1 MSLQREL
8 PEGWSP
14 KLPTAR
20 DRGLK
25 KGLSIDRLDL
35 IEAPIAAPAL
45 SGPEVRLAQEGLT
58 AQRGY
63 YSFHDMQR
71 IAGWAGDRA
80 NQVLEDLEL
89 SKTRAYFTY
98 HDARR
103 VAAVALRDS
112 IENDSVF
119 TVPAEQRQMVG
130 DEVIGRQIDLND
142 GLHRVVDAPAYLY
155 DRHHEVGD
163 ADV

>member
-8 PEGWSP
+8 PEGWTP

-20 DRGLK
+20 DRGLR

-35 IEAPIAAPAL
+35 IETSISAPAPL
-45 SGPEVRLAQEGLT
+45 SPEERLAQEGLT

-71 IAGWAGDRA
+71 IAGWAGDQA
-80 NQVLEDLEL
+80 GQVLEDLGL

-103 VAAVALRDS
+103 VAAVVLSNS
-112 IENDSVF
+112 IESDSVF
-119 TVPAEQRQMVG
+119 TVPADQRQMAG
-130 DEVIGRQIDLND
+130 NEVIGRQIDLND
-142 GLHRVVDAPAYLY
+142 GLHRVVDAPEYLY
-155 DRHHEVGD
+155 DRHYEAGETNV
-163 ADV
+163 

>member
-8 PEGWSP
+8 PEGWTP

-89 SKTRAYFTY
+89 DKTRAYFTY

-103 VAAVALRDS
+103 VAAVALSD
-112 IENDSVF
+112 IKDSVF
-119 TVPAEQRQMVG
+119 TVPADQRQMVG
-130 DEVIGRQIDLND
+130 DEVIGRQIDVND
-142 GLHRVVDAPAYLY
+142 GLHRVVDAPEYLY
-155 DRHHEVGD
+155 DRHYEAGD
-163 ADV
+163 TNV